1 MNHIEKIIEDIPI
14 YYINLNRSLDR
25 KEKMEKILGDNNLKY
40 KRIEAIDG
48 RDLNLEE
55 IKKNYLVNPKLNIF
69 EIACAL
75 SHMKVIEEII
85 NDGHEYAL
93 VFEDDCNFEYLKY
106 KKEKLKDLIK
116 SNNKWEIIQL
126 GSINNKKNFEIISNS
141 QDKLIEIND
150 AGAHSYLI
158 NKKGAFKIMENFK
171 NNKKI
176 EVSEYLLF
184 KTCNCYC
191 TKPYFTYFNYK
202 EVGSTIRENTKSAF
216 TTQRLSKMWWDE
228 YYEKNKD

>member
-1 MNHIEKIIEDIPI
+1 MNQIEEIIEDIPI

-55 IKKNYLVNPKLNIF
+55 IKKNYLINPKLNIF

-75 SHMKVIEEII
+75 SHIKVIEEII
-85 NDGHEYAL
+85 KDGHEIAL

-106 KKEKLKDLIK
+106 KKEKLKELIK
-116 SNNKWEIIQL
+116 SNNEWEIIQL
-126 GSINNKKNFEIISNS
+126 GSINDKKSFEIIANS
-141 QDKLIEIND
+141 QEKLVPISS
-150 AGAHSYLI
+150 AGAHAFLI
-158 NKKGAFKIMENFK
+158 NKKGAIKVSENFK
-171 NNKKI
+171 NKKII
-176 EVSEYLLF
+176 EVSEHLLY
-184 KTCNCYC
+184 KSCIVYS

-202 EVGSTIRENTKSAF
+202 EVVSTIRENTKSAF

-228 YYEKNKD
+228 YYEKNKY